1 MENLDNKE
9 LNKTKKQDKKKL
21 SSNPMTKV
29 KTPIEGLK
37 MISVPKEASTVPMES
52 QELKKTKKKLDK
64 LIKPISVAEESSL
77 SSIVETINNFNT
89 VKTKPK
95 QYTNNYSS
103 NVNKVTSNI
112 NYFEI
117 IKGVSDAFQNNKS
130 MVDLFTN
137 LNNIQIINIFVNK
150 LKWSFVGFGL
160 FHEKSKCI
168 NLKLFT
174 KTGNTYSSKV
184 FLSDENNPIIK
195 CFNSKS
201 IIDKDN
207 INYLNI
213 PYLVKTSSVVVPMIS
228 INKCIGVML
237 VGQGVSN
244 ININLINFFSNYMG
258 MYIHNAQLLEQTNK
272 FANTDTLTSLYNHR
286 GFQEILANEISKA
299 KDTNSPLSVVM
310 FDVNNISKINRELGH
325 AKGDEVIKTI
335 AEKIKQN
342 IRANDSAGR
351 YGGDEIAVIMPDT
364 NTKDAKYL
372 AEYIT
377 YCLSCCFVDDVG
389 PIKVS
394 VGISTYPEC
403 TIEQEKLLILAEQ
416 AMFISQAKG
425 YKEGMSAIVSSS
437 DFNFWDDAAL
447 NSFAEVLAKR
457 HSQIGINF
465 EEELVHKF
473 NQEEIINHNHLME
486 MVTSLAGA
494 IDAKDP
500 YTKGHS
506 TSVSRYAEALA
517 RAVNLPEHEVERIKI
532 GALLHDVGKIGIPEN
547 VLKKPGKLTDEEWE
561 IMKQHPTIG
570 AEKVLAPN
578 EALRDLI
585 PIVKYHHERLD
596 GKGYPEQLKGN
607 EIPLAARIV
616 SVADAYHALVSDRPY
631 RKGMPIEK
639 ACAIL
644 KEGAGIQWDADLVR
658 QFISI
663 APSLTTN
670 V

>member
-1 MENLDNKE
+1 MENLENKE
-9 LNKTKKQDKKKL
+9 LNKAKKQDKKEL
-21 SSNPMTKV
+21 SSNPMKNTKSR
-29 KTPIEGLK
+29 TGDLK
-37 MISVPKEASTVPMES
+37 MISVPKNKPVADS
-52 QELKKTKKKLDK
+52 QELVKTKKKLNN
-64 LIKPISVAEESSL
+64 LIKPISVPEENSL
-77 SSIVETINNFNT
+77 TNIVETINNFNNN
-89 VKTKPK
+89 KTKPRS
-95 QYTNNYSS
+95 YTDNYAS
-103 NVNKVTSNI
+103 NLKKVNTNI
-112 NYFEI
+112 NYFDVMRSI
-117 IKGVSDAFQNNKS
+117 SDAFSAHKS
-130 MVDLFTN
+130 MVDLLSR
-137 LNNIQIINIFVNK
+137 LNNIFVNQ
-150 LKWSFVGFGL
+150 LKWNFVGFGL
-160 FHEKSKCI
+160 LHEKSKCI
-168 NLKLFT
+168 NLKLFSQ
-174 KTGNTYSSKV
+174 TGNTYSSKV
-184 FLSDENNPIIK
+184 FLSDEKNPIVQ
-195 CFNSKS
+195 CLNSKTT
-201 IIDKDN
+201 IDKDN

-213 PYLVKTSSVVVPMIS
+213 PYLVKTSSVIVPMIS
-228 INKCIGVML
+228 VNKCIGVML
-237 VGQGVSN
+237 VGQNISN
-244 ININLINFFSNYMG
+244 INTNLVSFFSNYMG
-258 MYIHNAQLLEQTNK
+258 MFIHNVQLLEQTNK
-272 FANTDTLTSLYNHR
+272 YANTDTLTSLYNHR
-286 GFQEILANEISKA
+286 GFQEILANELVKA
-299 KDTNSPLSVVM
+299 KDNNKPLSVVM

-335 AEKIKQN
+335 ADKISQN
-342 IRANDSAGR
+342 IRATDSAGR

-364 NTKDAKYL
+364 DTKDAKYL

-403 TIEQEKLLILAEQ
+403 TIDQEKLLILAEQ

-425 YKEGMSAIVSSS
+425 YKEGMSAIISSS
-437 DFNFWDDAAL
+437 DFNFWDDVAL

-473 NQEEIINHNHLME
+473 NQEEIVNHNHLME

-532 GALLHDVGKIGIPEN
+532 GALLHDVGKIGIPES
-547 VLKKPGKLTDEEWE
+547 VLKKPGKLDDDEWE

-578 EALRDLI
+578 EALRELI

-607 EIPLAARIV
+607 QIPLAARIV